1 MEKKLQD
8 YLHYYIGCKVQ
19 KDSFALDY
27 PTIEGVHGD
36 TVIISKY
43 PYRTPNCDKT
53 FIRPRIWHSISF
65 VKPILRRLEDIS
77 NDEWLEIECETS
89 IAPDAIGSYGV
100 RESIMTMET
109 RHRFHWTITNEV
121 LIILRKRGID
131 VDELIKSDLAIDA
144 ATLPK

>member
-1 MEKKLQD
+1 MSEKKLQD

-43 PYRTPNCDKT
+43 PYRTPNCDKIFT
-53 FIRPRIWHSISF
+53 RPRIWHSISF
-65 VKPILRRLEDIS
+65 VKPILRRLDDIS
-77 NDEWLEIECETS
+77 DGEWVEIEMLLPNVYAKDFLKNVFMNNGLC
-89 IAPDAIGSYGV
+89 
-100 RESIMTMET
+100 
-109 RHRFHWTITNEV
+109 HWTVINDA
-121 LIILRKRGID
+121 LNILRKRCVD
-131 VDELIKSDLAIDA
+131 VDGLIKSDLAIDA